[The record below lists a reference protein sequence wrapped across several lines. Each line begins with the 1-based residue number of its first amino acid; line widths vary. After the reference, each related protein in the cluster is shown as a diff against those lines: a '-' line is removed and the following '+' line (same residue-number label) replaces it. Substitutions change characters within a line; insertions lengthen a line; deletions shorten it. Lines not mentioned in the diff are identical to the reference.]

1 MSARENGAITRP
13 PNSSR
18 YASFI
23 LGTIM
28 QGHPVTAVSHR
39 SSNNLAFFVTRQR
52 SLFRTFAAAALPATH
67 VLVVVLDDK
76 IAATARA
83 ALRRSDRSIFFES
96 KRFDELGFLKVPIS
110 FREIARRLHDWLA
123 SVVSDKRIQPAL
135 AVDMSWGLQTNSAA
149 ANFENW
155 MAVAEELSSRLNVSV
170 ISLYNRRILIDEQML
185 AAIRGHPGILT
196 ATGVISNPHWL
207 PAQLLNQ
214 GTLRQQIDHL
224 LRTTVPDL
232 DDIPAAVEHAAEG
245 TDPMWLLR
253 RSADQP
259 VTTHIG
265 SRDRWKIRCF
275 GRLRIYRSDGSQVDW
290 EVSGGATR
298 KTKTL
303 FAYLLQ
309 KGGDGASTDELA
321 DLLWPDSRSSEA
333 ARNRL
338 YHTIKCLRG
347 ALQPASPCEDK
358 TRRYLLRDGSRYVLA
373 PPERSWLDIA
383 TFEQLCRQSQNHIKS
398 NANDEALICL
408 QAADRLYTGDLFQ
421 DIPSEYT
428 DNSERDWCWSRRYW
442 MRDMFFKVQR
452 DAARIYRER
461 RDYSAALIH
470 CQKALSI
477 DPLCEIA
484 HEEAMHVFHAQGRRD
499 AIDRQ
504 YKLYLTSLAHF
515 DDRPQSGALRRT
527 YQDLAG

>member
-1 MSARENGAITRP
+1 
-13 PNSSR
+13 
-18 YASFI
+18 
-23 LGTIM
+23 
-28 QGHPVTAVSHR
+28 VTTTSIGR
-39 SSNNLAFFVTRQR
+39 SNNLAFFVTRQK
-52 SLFRTFAAAALPATH
+52 SLFGMFAAATARSLPVTH
-67 VLVVVLDDK
+67 VAAVVLDDRV
-76 IAATARA
+76 AATARGA
-83 ALRRSDRSIFFES
+83 IQRHDRSTQYEC
-96 KRFDELGFLKVPIS
+96 KRFDQLGFLKVPIS

-123 SVVSDKRIQPAL
+123 PVAADKRNRVVL

-149 ANFENW
+149 ANFETW
-155 MAVAEELSSRLNVSV
+155 MAVAEDLSSRLSVSV
-170 ISLYNRRILIDEQML
+170 ISLYNRKLLIDEQML
-185 AAIRGHPGILT
+185 AAVRGHPGILT
-196 ATGVISNPHWL
+196 STGVIANPHWL
-207 PAQLLNQ
+207 PAHLLNH

-224 LRTTVPDL
+224 LRTTVPEL
-232 DDIPAAVEHAAEG
+232 DDIPAAAEHAAEG

-253 RSADQP
+253 RSADEP
-259 VTTHIG
+259 VATHTE

-303 FAYLLQ
+303 FAYLMQ
-309 KGGDGASTDELA
+309 KGGEGASTDELA
-321 DLLWPDSRSSEA
+321 DLLWPDSKSSEA

-338 YHTIKCLRG
+338 YHTVKCLRG
-347 ALQPASPCEDK
+347 ALQLATLRDDN

-373 PPERSWLDIA
+373 PPERSWLDIS

-398 NANDEALICL
+398 NASDEALICL

-442 MRDMFFKVQR
+442 LRDMFFKVQR

-504 YKLYLTSLAHF
+504 YKLYLKSLTHF

-527 YQDLAG
+527 YQDLASQPS